1 MVSKSLLPSLLKKQL
16 TYTPTP
22 QHFYTFFSDSWQPS
36 HCSLSDPTSSISHHE
51 PLQSLH
57 LITWNIDFMAPYPQA
72 RMSAALSH
80 LQHLISSIPSTSAT
94 VILLQEMQESSRPWA
109 SDQNPNDLTQLK
121 TAPWI
126 QEKFHL
132 SDVDTGSWASS
143 YGTVTLVDRRL
154 VVKQVARLPFVS
166 EFGRDALF
174 VDVGLGGGDDKV
186 LRLCNVHLDSMAGA
200 MRPLQWKALAQLLH
214 PRADARLHE
223 SVAASVV
230 AGDCNANQQRDGM
243 EPVENGFRDAYLE
256 CGGVEGEEEGQTW
269 GFQSLRWERWG
280 RKRLDKICFWGD
292 VQVSALERVGVDV
305 KVGEERV
312 VKELEE
318 LGELPFATDHHGLMG
333 VFSVKDGLQTID
345 LADEKADS

>member
-16 TYTPTP
+16 TYTPNP
-22 QHFYTFFSDSWQPS
+22 QPFYTFLSNRWQPS
-36 HCSLSDPTSSISHHE
+36 HCSLSDTTSNPSHHE
-51 PLQSLH
+51 SLQSLH

-80 LQHLISSIPSTSAT
+80 LHNLISSIPPTSAP
-94 VILLQEMQESSRPWA
+94 IIFLQEMQESSRLPPSPQDA
-109 SDQNPNDLTQLK
+109 NDLTQLK
-121 TAPWI
+121 AAPWI
-126 QEKFHL
+126 QERFHL
-132 SDVDTGSWASS
+132 SDLDTGSWASS

-154 VVKQVARLPFVS
+154 HLKQVARLPFVS

-174 VDVGLGGGDDKV
+174 VDVGLAGGDEKA
-186 LRLCNVHLDSMAGA
+186 LRLCNAHLDSMAGA

-214 PRADARLHE
+214 PQDDPMLNE
-223 SVAASVV
+223 SVVASIV
-230 AGDCNANQQRDGM
+230 AGDCNANQPRDGA
-243 EPVENGFRDAYLE
+243 EPMENGFRDAYLE
-256 CGGVEGEEEGQTW
+256 CGGVEGEAEGQTW

-305 KVGEERV
+305 KVEERV

-318 LGELPFATDHHGLMG
+318 LGELPFATDHYGLMG
-333 VFSVKDGLQTID
+333 VFAVKDGLRTID
-345 LADEKADS
+345 LANEEAER